1 MGRSPTG
8 SDVKMLKAGAALAKA
23 KGLNGFTVRQ
33 VCAKSKVNLGMFHYY
48 FSTKENFD
56 MVVLETIYSKMIE
69 NIKINVSPSVSA
81 KENVRAILINI
92 QEFVKENRGL
102 LSSLGGDVFSGNR
115 KTFKFIAENF
125 TKHVEILFG
134 ELQRAQK
141 AGLLAAPSAFDA
153 FLLLMPSVALPQ
165 VLLGLL
171 SRLNVTLPG
180 KVKTAALNFM
190 VEENASARIDMLIN
204 TVFKEK

>member
-1 MGRSPTG
+1 MGRSPAG
-8 SDVKMLKAGAALAKA
+8 SDVKMIKAGAALAKA

-56 MVVLETIYSKMIE
+56 MAVLETIYSKMIE
-69 NIKINVSPSVSA
+69 NIKINVSPSVSP

-92 QEFVKENRGL
+92 QEFIKENRVL
-102 LSSLGGDVFSGNR
+102 LSSLGGDVLSGNK
-115 KTFKFIAENF
+115 KTFKFIADNF
-125 TKHVEILFG
+125 TKHAEILLD
-134 ELQRAQK
+134 ELRRAQK
-141 AGLLAAPSAFDA
+141 SGLLAAPSAFDA

-180 KVKTAALNFM
+180 KVKIAALNFM
-190 VEENASARIDMLIN
+190 LEENASARINMLIN